1 MTESGKTLQEIRL
14 LNATWKLD
22 VSRPLGPP
30 GGFGEVFEGYSS
42 DGAKVAIKRL
52 KITAAVAAFREMEI
66 GSVFQ
71 GRDFE
76 NVVPILDSG
85 NDAES
90 DRYYLVMPISDGS
103 LEDYLSEA
111 GGLTLKEAVDILM
124 DILSGLKEVD
134 DIVHR
139 DLKPG
144 NILKHDGAWK
154 IADFGIAKF
163 VRDATSVETLRSM
176 LTPAYAAPEQ
186 WIGDRPTTATDIYSL
201 GCIIFRLVG
210 GKPPFE
216 TSDLDVLREAHLHRT
231 PPKLEIE
238 SDRLVGLVANMLR
251 KSPGSR
257 PSINRVMTVLGGLE
271 TSSSSQSRSRLR
283 EAGRIVS
290 EEQAALDAQRREEE
304 AREAERRQMVQ
315 EADAELRGIIQR
327 LFDAIEADTDLAVRQ
342 QNPTQNRARIE
353 LGPAT
358 LTFEQ
363 YTPFSWHQS
372 QSNFSSVNVDWDI
385 RSAANV
391 SLHAKER
398 PPTYNGSSYYVFRAN
413 LIFAKLGSD
422 ADFRWLEISFHELFT
437 QRSNHDQPFALNP
450 DQGDFATAVSNI
462 MGRNQVAHGPLPIDA
477 EDEAKFQDRWINLF
491 AKAARREHAPPTH
504 LPLQQN
510 FWS

>member
-90 DRYYLVMPISDGS
+90 DRYYLVMPICDGS

-154 IADFGIAKF
+154 IADFCIAKF

-186 WIGDRPTTATDIYSL
+186 WIGDRPTTATDIY
-201 GCIIFRLVG
+201 
-210 GKPPFE
+210 
-216 TSDLDVLREAHLHRT
+216 
-231 PPKLEIE
+231 
-238 SDRLVGLVANMLR
+238 
-251 KSPGSR
+251 
-257 PSINRVMTVLGGLE
+257 
-271 TSSSSQSRSRLR
+271 
-283 EAGRIVS
+283 
-290 EEQAALDAQRREEE
+290 
-304 AREAERRQMVQ
+304 
-315 EADAELRGIIQR
+315 
-327 LFDAIEADTDLAVRQ
+327 
-342 QNPTQNRARIE
+342 
-353 LGPAT
+353 
-358 LTFEQ
+358 
-363 YTPFSWHQS
+363 
-372 QSNFSSVNVDWDI
+372 
-385 RSAANV
+385 
-391 SLHAKER
+391 
-398 PPTYNGSSYYVFRAN
+398 
-413 LIFAKLGSD
+413 
-422 ADFRWLEISFHELFT
+422 
-437 QRSNHDQPFALNP
+437 
-450 DQGDFATAVSNI
+450 
-462 MGRNQVAHGPLPIDA
+462 
-477 EDEAKFQDRWINLF
+477 
-491 AKAARREHAPPTH
+491 
-504 LPLQQN
+504 
-510 FWS
+510 